1 MAFGRLEIGQE
12 ALVEQIETL
21 ALLAGFLINFLDEH
35 QYTIFGVF
43 FLLKIV
49 GKQLGVIELEEL
61 IET

>member
-12 ALVEQIETL
+12 ALVEQIEAL
-21 ALLAGFLINFLDEH
+21 ALLAGFLINFLDKH